1 MINNA
6 LLQNLNEAQQ
16 EAVGAPPCN
25 ALILA
30 GAGSGKTRVLV
41 HRIAWVIR
49 EHGCSP
55 NQILAVTFTNKAANE
70 MRHRIEQLLSA
81 SLTNMWTGTFHG
93 LSHRL
98 LRMHWQEADLPESFQ
113 IIDADDQYRLI
124 RRLQKSM
131 GLDETKWPY
140 KQTQWWINQQ
150 KEAGR
155 RASQAEENAS
165 GFFDETLCKVY
176 RLYEDACQQSGLVDF
191 SELLMRALHL
201 LENNRE
207 IREHYQQRFRYLLV
221 DEFQDTN
228 SMQYRWLKAFKCPQN
243 TITAVGDDD
252 QSIYSWRGAQVENMQ
267 RFQADFDDTRVV
279 MLEQNY
285 RSSQTILT
293 AANAVISNNS
303 NRSGKK
309 LWTAGAAGEKIDL
322 YAAYNDRDE
331 TYYIISA
338 IERELSRG
346 RPATDMAI
354 LYRSNAQSRILE
366 ERLLETGVPYRIY
379 GGQRFFERAE
389 IKDALSYL
397 RMIANPLD
405 DAAFERII
413 NHPTRGIGNT
423 TLVTVRDYAK
433 ENQCALWQAIIEICR
448 SGELL
453 TPRARAA
460 LTGFIQLITQLQDSA
475 DRLELQE
482 LTDHVLTQSGL
493 TELYSRD
500 KSEKGRSRLEN
511 LRELVNATEQFER
524 PEDAIGSSLTVFLS
538 QVALDA
544 GDEQASEHSDYVS
557 LMTLHSAKGL
567 EFPIV
572 FISGVEEG
580 LFPHQMSV
588 DQPGGLEEER
598 RLCYV
603 GMTRA
608 MEKLTISY
616 AEVRRLHGQERYC
629 QPSRFLK
636 EIPQECLHHIR
647 PQSRVGTARGST
659 FNQAHQEVDGT
670 DWELGQRVS
679 HNKFGTGTITN
690 YEGRGES
697 ARVEITFD
705 NFGKKW
711 LVLRYCQLS
720 SA

>member
-1 MINNA
+1 MNNP
-6 LLQNLNEAQQ
+6 LLENLNDAQH
-16 EAVGAPPCN
+16 EAVSAPPCN
-25 ALILA
+25 AIILA

-41 HRIAWVIR
+41 HRIAWVVR

-70 MRHRIEQLLSA
+70 MRHRIEALLSM
-81 SLTNMWTGTFHG
+81 SLSNMWVGTFHG

-98 LRMHWQEADLPESFQ
+98 LRTHWKEANLQESFQ
-113 IIDADDQYRLI
+113 ILDSDDQYRLI
-124 RRLQKSM
+124 RRLQKSLN
-131 GLDETKWPY
+131 LDETKWPY

-155 RASQAEENAS
+155 RAAAVEANAS
-165 GFFDETLCKVY
+165 SFFDETLCSVY
-176 RLYEDACQQSGLVDF
+176 RLYEDNCQQSGLVDF
-191 SELLMRALHL
+191 TELLLRALEL
-201 LENNRE
+201 LEAHKD

-228 SMQYRWLKAFKCPQN
+228 SMQYRWLSALKCPQN

-252 QSIYSWRGAQVENMQ
+252 QSIYSWRGARIENM
-267 RFQADFDDTRVV
+267 RKFQQDFEDTRVT

-285 RSSQTILT
+285 RSTKTILT
-293 AANAVISNNS
+293 AANAIIANNK

-309 LWTAGAAGEKIDL
+309 LWTAGADGEKIDI
-322 YAAYNDRDE
+322 YAAYSDRDE
-331 TYYIISA
+331 TYHIVST
-338 IERELSRG
+338 IERELSKG
-346 RPATDMAI
+346 RQAKDMAI

-389 IKDALSYL
+389 IKDALGYL
-397 RMIANPLD
+397 RILSNPLD

-423 TLVTVRDYAK
+423 TLVTVREHARS
-433 ENQCALWQAIIEICR
+433 NACSLWESIVKICQA
-448 SGELL
+448 GELL
-453 TPRARAA
+453 TARARGA
-460 LTGFIQLITQLQDSA
+460 LNNFIQLVSQLQENA
-475 DRLELQE
+475 DRLELHE
-482 LTDHVLTQSGL
+482 LTEHVLTHSGL
-493 TELYSRD
+493 TELFSRD
-500 KSEKGRSRLEN
+500 KSEKGRSRIEN
-511 LRELVNATEQFER
+511 LQELVNATEQFQR
-524 PEDAIGSSLTVFLS
+524 PENAIGSSLSVFLS

-557 LMTLHSAKGL
+557 LMTLHAAKGL
-567 EFPIV
+567 EFPLV

-608 MEKLTISY
+608 MQKLIISY
-616 AEVRRLHGQERYC
+616 AEVRRMHGQERYC

-636 EIPQECLHHIR
+636 ELPEHCLNHIR
-647 PQSRVGTARGST
+647 PQSRVGRAGGNP
-659 FNQAHQEVDGT
+659 FNQAAEEVAGT
-670 DWELGQRVS
+670 DWELGQRIS
-679 HNKFGTGTITN
+679 HSKFGSGTITN
-690 YEGRGES
+690 YEGQGES
-697 ARVEITFD
+697 ARIEIVFD
-705 NFGKKW
+705 NCGKKW
-711 LVLRYCQLS
+711 LVLRYCQLN
-720 SA
+720 AI